1 MKTSPPASP
10 STPTAAA
17 AAPPTASATTA
28 TTSATTAATTAA
40 PATPSGGNESADD
53 DFADL
58 GVDDDDLLG
67 LGNDFNILE
76 YADPELQLDCANDCG
91 KGEAEGEAEDFN
103 ILEYADPDLDTGD
116 DETVTGSRKN
126 LLEEHLALA
135 DEVSKKEAEE
145 NAAKVAQGVSEFQ
158 AKLLEFTEK
167 QQNLAVIHP
176 IHPIHPS
183 IHPSHPSIYPSS
195 WVFWGSLKE
204 VASWILLGSLWDL
217 SLGAFWDLSL
227 RSSWDLCGI
236 FQ

>member
-1 MKTSPPASP
+1 MLNSIKTSPPASP
-10 STPTAAA
+10 HPHGHSHPHLHPHAHPHPLSAQVAPAQQPSIALPLPSAVTSSSSSSST
-17 AAPPTASATTA
+17 TASA
-28 TTSATTAATTAA
+28 A
-40 PATPSGGNESADD
+40 PVTPTHNGNESADD

-76 YADPELQLDCANDCG
+76 YADPELQLDCGGPGDLSG
-91 KGEAEGEAEDFN
+91 KGRVSAAEGEAEDFN

-116 DETVTGSRKN
+116 ENCGSRKN

-167 QQNLAVIHP
+167 QQNLAVNN
-176 IHPIHPS
+176 
-183 IHPSHPSIYPSS
+183 
-195 WVFWGSLKE
+195 LK
-204 VASWILLGSLWDL
+204 LM
-217 SLGAFWDLSL
+217 SL
-227 RSSWDLCGI
+227 RP
-236 FQ
+236 